1 MKLLLLL
8 SMLFIVNSNKASD
21 IVESVS
27 SGDTYDVVQVYEAVE
42 LKSGSKSIDSY
53 GNVEDAKIVLV
64 PTKLDEGKYSV
75 ELTKVDSNFY
85 KIYGT
90 DLYIETRYCYE
101 YATRDDAVLVIES
114 NYGYNKGEVIFLD
127 ESTLKS

>member
-1 MKLLLLL
+1 MKFLLLL
-8 SMLFIVNSNKASD
+8 SVLFIVNSKNASE

-101 YATRDDAVLVIES
+101 YATRDDAVLIIES
-114 NYGYNKGEVIFLD
+114 NYGYTKGEVIFID
-127 ESTLKS
+127 

>member
-1 MKLLLLL
+1 MKFLLLL
-8 SMLFIVNSNKASD
+8 SVLFIVNSNNASE

-27 SGDTYDVVQVYEAVE
+27 SGDTYDVAQVYEAVE

-101 YATRDDAVLVIES
+101 YATRDDAVLIIES
-114 NYGYNKGEVIFLD
+114 NYGYTKGEVIFLD
-127 ESTLKS
+127 

>member
-8 SMLFIVNSNKASD
+8 SMLFIVNSSKASD
-21 IVESVS
+21 ILDSVS
-27 SGDTYDVVQVYEAVE
+27 SGDTYDVAQVYEAVE

-101 YATRDDAVLVIES
+101 YAIRDEAVLVVES
-114 NYGYNKGEVIFLD
+114 NYGYTIGEVIFLD
-127 ESTLKS
+127 

>member
-127 ESTLKS
+127 

>member
-1 MKLLLLL
+1 MKFLLLL
-8 SMLFIVNSNKASD
+8 SVLFIVNSNNASE

-27 SGDTYDVVQVYEAVE
+27 SGDTYDVAQVYEAVE

-90 DLYIETRYCYE
+90 DLYIETKYCYE
-101 YATRDDAVLVIES
+101 YCYSE
-114 NYGYNKGEVIFLD
+114 EVILVVYTGSRYSYGKVIFID
-127 ESTLKS
+127 

>member
-1 MKLLLLL
+1 MKFLLLL
-8 SMLFIVNSNKASD
+8 SVLFIVNSNNASE

-101 YATRDDAVLVIES
+101 YATRDDAVLIIES
-114 NYGYNKGEVIFLD
+114 NYGYTKGEVIFLD
-127 ESTLKS
+127 

>member
-1 MKLLLLL
+1 MLTCSCRKRQQ
-8 SMLFIVNSNKASD
+8 LFIVNFGKPSN
-21 IVESVS
+21 IVESAA
-27 SGDTYDVVQVYEAVE
+27 SGDTYDVEQVYEAVE

-53 GNVEDAKIVLV
+53 DNVEDAKIVLA

-90 DLYIETRYCYE
+90 DLYVETRYCHE
-101 YATRDDAVLVIES
+101 YATRDDAVLIIKS
-114 NYGYNKGEVIFLD
+114 NYGYTKGEVIFID
-127 ESTLKS
+127 

>member
-21 IVESVS
+21 IAEYVS

-101 YATRDDAVLVIES
+101 YATRDDAVLIIES
-114 NYGYNKGEVIFLD
+114 NYGYTKGEVIFID
-127 ESTLKS
+127 

>member
-1 MKLLLLL
+1 
-8 SMLFIVNSNKASD
+8 MLFIVNSNKASD

-101 YATRDDAVLVIES
+101 YATRDDAVLIIKS
-114 NYGYNKGEVIFLD
+114 NYGYTKGEVIFID
-127 ESTLKS
+127 